1 MTAAG
6 LAGVEVC
13 AETTLVVT
21 NNPQSFIWK
30 GYGLKIHI
38 PQGCL
43 PEDVDKCTIKI
54 QASLSGLYEF
64 PDNSF
69 LVSAVFWLRC
79 EPQCKFSVPI
89 SMEIQHCARAE
100 NVSKLSFVKAHC
112 SQKSLPYTFR
122 AVASGHFS
130 SSYSYGILELDCFS
144 GVAVTQEGSKSRV
157 YISRL
162 FYLSQTLSAH
172 DIHFVV
178 TWNTEAHFTVSS
190 WLLWTLLHSLKL
202 TIDKICCRL

>member
-21 NNPQSFIWK
+21 NNPQSSIWK

-100 NVSKLSFVKAHC
+100 NVSKLSFVKALC

-122 AVASGHFS
+122 AVAGGRFS
-130 SSYSYGILELDCFS
+130 SSCSYGILELDSFS

-178 TWNTEAHFTVSS
+178 TWNTEAHFAVSS

-202 TIDKICCRL
+202 TIDKICYRL

>member
-21 NNPQSFIWK
+21 NNPQSSIWK

-43 PEDVDKCTIKI
+43 PKDVDKCTIKI

-79 EPQCKFSVPI
+79 EPRCKFSVQI

-100 NVSKLSFVKAHC
+100 NVTKLSFVKAYC

-122 AVASGHFS
+122 AVAGGRFGS
-130 SSYSYGILELDCFS
+130 SCSYGILELDSFS
-144 GVAVTQEGSKSRV
+144 GVAITQEGTEERE
-157 YISRL
+157 YMARL
-162 FYLSQTLSAH
+162 FYLNHKISTNE
-172 DIHFVV
+172 IHFVV
-178 TWNTEAHFTVSS
+178 TWNEETHITVSYS
-190 WLLWTLLHSLKL
+190 KCVSNVKTYTHL
-202 TIDKICCRL
+202 CRL

>member
-21 NNPQSFIWK
+21 NNPQSSIWK

-43 PEDVDKCTIKI
+43 PEGVDKCTIKI

-64 PDNSF
+64 PGNSF

-100 NVSKLSFVKAHC
+100 NVSKLSFVKAYC
-112 SQKSLPYTFR
+112 SQKNLPYTFR
-122 AVASGHFS
+122 AVAGGCFS
-130 SSYSYGILELDCFS
+130 SRCSYGILELDSFS
-144 GVAVTQEGSKSRV
+144 GVAVTQEGTEERE
-157 YISRL
+157 YMARL
-162 FYLSQTLSAH
+162 FYLNQTISSH
-172 DIHFVV
+172 DIHLVV
-178 TWNTEAHFTVSS
+178 TWNSEVHITVSYGKL
-190 WLLWTLLHSLKL
+190 WVQLLLFKS
-202 TIDKICCRL
+202 